1 MRNNYPPFLF
11 VSKLPIFAIP
21 VRPHVRQFLLCEYG
35 LEQPHAVH
43 QNTFI
48 GRAVRMKLEKQP
60 FRQLNRGEQV
70 EGASWHFTLPTALK
84 HYTLT
89 LESARQLGQMFDKLF
104 QQQLIMWVK
113 AQVAATGNE
122 RLALRTFC
130 KNYDI
135 DPSHA
140 DLETLRKIYRDYK
153 DKVLNENGQRQL
165 LYMAGG
171 LTELFRDFAIAS

>member
-1 MRNNYPPFLF
+1 
-11 VSKLPIFAIP
+11 VSKLSIFAIP
-21 VRPHVRQFLLCEYG
+21 VRPHVRQFLLLEYG
-35 LEQPHAVH
+35 VQQPHAVH

-60 FRQLNRGEQV
+60 FRQLHRIEQT
-70 EGASWHFTLPTALK
+70 EGTSWHFTLPTALK

-89 LESARQLGQMFDKLF
+89 PDAAKQLGEMFDKLF
-104 QQQLIMWVK
+104 NQQLIMWVK

-122 RLALRTFC
+122 REALRTFC
-130 KNYDI
+130 KNYNI

-153 DKVLNENGQRQL
+153 DKVLRENNQGQL
-165 LYMAGG
+165 LYMPGG
-171 LTELFRDFAIAS
+171 PQELFRDFAIAS

>member
-1 MRNNYPPFLF
+1 MLF
-11 VSKLPIFAIP
+11 
-21 VRPHVRQFLLCEYG
+21 EYG
-35 LEQPHAVH
+35 VVQPHAVH

-60 FRQLNRGEQV
+60 FRQLHRSEQV

-89 LESARQLGQMFDKLF
+89 LDSARQLGEMFDKLF

-122 RLALRTFC
+122 RAALRSFC
-130 KNYDI
+130 KNYNI
-135 DPSHA
+135 DPSDA
-140 DLETLRKIYRDYK
+140 DLETLRKVYRDYK
-153 DKVLNENGQRQL
+153 DKVLKDNTQAQLFFTPNG
-165 LYMAGG
+165 AV
-171 LTELFRDFAIAS
+171 ELFRDFAIAS